1 MVRQRNKT
9 LAETVANT
17 RAHAEAPATIAVAA
31 PPASQVVVGPSSS
44 LAPPPPPSVQQQQQ
58 HQDDPR
64 IAQLERE
71 IKLKSNIIRE
81 KTEELKSLASAY
93 QAVENQ
99 FTKPKKNSN
108 LFAKLEAKTNPTR
121 KRPPSS
127 LKMPKKPASPRDCA
141 TPKTSSLL
149 EDATRARLDLEKA
162 EALKDLQ
169 EEMDDLLEVLGMEE
183 KQKEFLFRTL
193 VEKGEDMD
201 TLEEKLEQLT
211 ANIEADEGDEDE
223 EEKTI

>member
-99 FTKPKKNSN
+99 FT
-108 LFAKLEAKTNPTR
+108 EAEEELQSLR
-121 KRPPSS
+121 KARSENQS
-127 LKMPKKPASPRDCA
+127 DAETTA
-141 TPKTSSLL
+141 QLL
-149 EDATRARLDLEKA
+149 ENAKKAGIAQGLRDAENEFSSRRRHARRLDLEKA

-223 EEKTI
+223 E

>member
-1 MVRQRNKT
+1 MRD
-9 LAETVANT
+9 AES
-17 RAHAEAPATIAVAA
+17 EF
-31 PPASQVVVGPSSS
+31 SS
-44 LAPPPPPSVQQQQQ
+44 
-58 HQDDPR
+58 R
-64 IAQLERE
+64 
-71 IKLKSNIIRE
+71 
-81 KTEELKSLASAY
+81 
-93 QAVENQ
+93 
-99 FTKPKKNSN
+99 
-108 LFAKLEAKTNPTR
+108 
-121 KRPPSS
+121 
-127 LKMPKKPASPRDCA
+127 
-141 TPKTSSLL
+141 